1 MRAVPRDRGPSHSGS
16 LNTLA
21 AAVLTAAVMAV
32 VVGTTVIARPGQ
44 RAAGA
49 GILLLAVP
57 LTALFI
63 RADQRAAAPFLP
75 AAALRMPPLRRGA
88 AGSFLNTAATSSAL
102 TLATLYL
109 QDTLHRSP
117 LQAAAML
124 VPFSLA
130 VVAGSALAA
139 AALRRIGPQ
148 PALATGLAVIA
159 AADAALTVAAPRP
172 WALSACAATAGAGL
186 GLSSV
191 AATTLGTTVPEV
203 LRGTASGIINTAA
216 QLGTAVGI
224 AALLLIADATTG
236 PPGPGTGAPIIAWA
250 AAAAIAAAGALA
262 FTRSPQPDPATTGP
276 AGPKADTNP
285 AAENTPANAPR

>member
-1 MRAVPRDRGPSHSGS
+1 MRAVPHDRGPSHSGS

-21 AAVLTAAVMAV
+21 AAAFTAAIMAV

-44 RAAGA
+44 RPAGA

-63 RADQRAAAPFLP
+63 RADRRAAAPFLP
-75 AAALRMPPLRRGA
+75 ATALRMPPLRRGA
-88 AGSFLNTAATSSAL
+88 AGAFLNTAATSSAM

-139 AALRRIGPQ
+139 PALRRIGPQ
-148 PALATGLAVIA
+148 PTLATGLAVIA
-159 AADAALTVAAPRP
+159 AANAALTVAARHP
-172 WALSACAATAGAGL
+172 WALSARAATAGAGL

-191 AATTLGTTVPEV
+191 AATTLGTTVPEG

-224 AALLLIADATTG
+224 AALPLIADATTG
-236 PPGPGTGAPIIAWA
+236 APGPGTGAPIIAWA
-250 AAAAIAAAGALA
+250 ASAALAAAGALA
-262 FTRSPQPDPATTGP
+262 FTRSPQPDPATTCP
-276 AGPKADTNP
+276 AGPTAGTNP
-285 AAENTPANAPR
+285 PAENTPANAPR